1 MNSIDIYHHW
11 ETFTRMIEDPEF
23 DTQTKVEMGGE
34 MYRSL
39 PPEMLCAVSKSSL
52 IAVRTAMKSR
62 LTNLGI
68 TNGTTTPQEPR
79 HSTPETPSKVRK
91 SRKSSDT

>member
-11 ETFTRMIEDPEF
+11 ETFNRMIEDPQF

-34 MYRSL
+34 MYNSL

-68 TNGTTTPQEPR
+68 TNGTTTQESR
-79 HSTPETPSKVRK
+79 HSTPETTSKVRRP
-91 SRKSSDT
+91 RKPSNT

>member
-1 MNSIDIYHHW
+1 
-11 ETFTRMIEDPEF
+11 MIEDPEF
-23 DTQTKVEMGGE
+23 DTQTKVDMGGE

-68 TNGTTTPQEPR
+68 INGTTTPEPR

-91 SRKSSDT
+91 PRKA